1 MPRWAISRAGEKI
14 TERAGLTGIVTLGDG
29 GNFGGN
35 YRKYISV
42 YRFISILYVYY
53 SVELGQSHI
62 QRSPEAS
69 KLPLQKPLAEFS
81 PVALRSKTAAACRFA
96 SLHMLLRQ
104 YAAHP
109 DGSPDIIHIKIS

>member
-53 SVELGQSHI
+53 SVELGT
-62 QRSPEAS
+62 S
-69 KLPLQKPLAEFS
+69 KEVPKRPSFLYKS
-81 PVALRSKTAAACRFA
+81 R
-96 SLHMLLRQ
+96 
-104 YAAHP
+104 
-109 DGSPDIIHIKIS
+109 